1 MAKLAAEVYG
11 EALFDLAVESNSVDT
26 WAEQIKTAELAF
38 AENPEFLELLTHPK
52 ITKEEK
58 LSVVEAVFKGR
69 VDDAVT
75 GLLTVIVDKG
85 RCAEIPAVFALFLDK
100 VREYR
105 KIGVASVVSATELT
119 PEQKK
124 RIEDKL
130 LSQTKYESFEMQY
143 DTDASLIGGM
153 VIRIGDRVVDASIK
167 SKIERMAASRSKLQL
182 SV

>member
-11 EALFDLAVESNSVDT
+11 EALFDLAVENGSIDT
-26 WAEQIKTAELAF
+26 LAEQIKTAELAF
-38 AENPEFLELLTHPK
+38 SENPDFLELLTHPK

-75 GLLTVIVDKG
+75 GLLTVIVEKG
-85 RCAEIPAVFALFLDK
+85 RCTEIPAVFTLFLDK

-105 KIGVASVVSATELT
+105 KIGVASVVSATELSA
-119 PEQKK
+119 EQKK

-130 LSQTKYESFEMQY
+130 LSQTAYESFEMRY
-143 DTDASLIGGM
+143 STDASLIGGM

-167 SKIERMAASRSKLQL
+167 SKIERMAASLSKLQL

>member
-11 EALFDLAVESNSVDT
+11 EALFDLAVESDCVDT

-75 GLLTVIVDKG
+75 GLLTVIVEKG
-85 RCAEIPAVFALFLDK
+85 RCAEIPAVFTLFLDK

-105 KIGVASVVSATELT
+105 KIGVASVVSATELSA
-119 PEQKK
+119 EQKK

-130 LSQTKYESFEMQY
+130 LSQTKYESFEMKY
-143 DTDASLIGGM
+143 DIDASLIGGM
-153 VIRIGDRVVDASIK
+153 VIRIGDRVVDSSI
-167 SKIERMAASRSKLQL
+167 RTKLDNMTKNLRKVSL
-182 SV
+182 S

>member
-1 MAKLAAEVYG
+1 M
-11 EALFDLAVESNSVDT
+11 FDLAVENGSIDALADQV
-26 WAEQIKTAELAF
+26 KTAELAF
-38 AENPEFLELLTHPK
+38 SDNPEFLELLTHPK

-85 RCAEIPAVFALFLDK
+85 RCSEIPSVFALFLEK

-124 RIEDKL
+124 RIEEKL

-153 VIRIGDRVVDASIK
+153 VIRIGDRVVDPSIRTK
-167 SKIERMAASRSKLQL
+167 MDNMAKNLRKVSL
-182 SV
+182 S

>member
-11 EALFDLAVESNSVDT
+11 EALFDLAVETDCIDV

-38 AENPEFLELLTHPK
+38 SENPEFLELLTHPK

-75 GLLTVIVDKG
+75 GLLTVIVEKG
-85 RCAEIPAVFALFLDK
+85 RCAEIPAVFANFLEK

-105 KIGVASVVSATELT
+105 KIGVASVVSATELSD
-119 PEQKK
+119 EQKK
-124 RIEDKL
+124 RIEAKL
-130 LSQTKYESFEMQY
+130 LSQTVYESFEMQY
-143 DTDASLIGGM
+143 STDASLIGGM

-167 SKIERMAASRSKLQL
+167 SKIERMAAGLSKLQL

>member
-11 EALFDLAVESNSVDT
+11 EALFDLAVETGSIEPL
-26 WAEQIKTAELAF
+26 AEQIKTTERAF
-38 AENPEFLELLTHPK
+38 SENPEFLELLTHPK
-52 ITKEEK
+52 ITKDEK

-75 GLLTVIVDKG
+75 GLLTVIVEKG
-85 RCAEIPAVFALFLDK
+85 RCAEIPAVFANFLEK

-105 KIGVASVVSATELT
+105 KIGVAKVVSATELT
-119 PEQKK
+119 TEQKK
-124 RIEDKL
+124 RIEEKL
-130 LSQTKYESFEMQY
+130 LSQTAYESFEMQY
-143 DTDASLIGGM
+143 TVDKTLIGGM

-167 SKIERMAASRSKLQL
+167 SKIERMAASLSKLQL

>member
-11 EALFDLAVESNSVDT
+11 EALFDLAVESNCVDS

-38 AENPEFLELLTHPK
+38 SENPDFLELLTHPK

-58 LSVVEAVFKGR
+58 LAVVEAVFKGH

-75 GLLTVIVDKG
+75 GLLTVIVEKS

-105 KIGVASVVSATELT
+105 KIGVASVVSATELSA
-119 PEQKK
+119 EQKK

-130 LSQTKYESFEMQY
+130 LSQTKYESFEMKY
-143 DTDASLIGGM
+143 DIDASLIGGM

-167 SKIERMAASRSKLQL
+167 SKIERMAASLSKLQL

>member
-11 EALFDLAVESNSVDT
+11 EALFDLAVENGSVDT
-26 WAEQIKTAELAF
+26 LAEQIQTAELAF
-38 AENPEFLELLTHPK
+38 SENPEFLELLTHPK

-105 KIGVASVVSATELT
+105 KIGVASVVSATELSA
-119 PEQKK
+119 EQKK
-124 RIEDKL
+124 RIEEKL
-130 LSQTKYESFEMQY
+130 LSQTKYENFEMQY
-143 DTDASLIGGM
+143 STDASLIGGM

-167 SKIERMAASRSKLQL
+167 SKIERMAASLSKLQL